1 MQSSSIPW
9 PYASSLGHRV
19 IPSNRGPLSLE
30 NVALSQAVLNI
41 ASDLAVI
48 ALLIPTIRNLHFSLK
63 RRATVGC
70 LLALGSGYASSLN
83 WHQSYHSFIY
93 SIQIP
98 ANLPLQCHHLLNS
111 PPTIRHPPRQD
122 ARHNLYRSHPGRVVI
137 VEINLAII
145 CPCAMRFKRPVA
157 TYLPGLSLFSSRSHS
172 AAGKT
177 TYSSSVN
184 RFRLDHSQ
192 HSYQLHSVQK
202 GNTGPFSDSNGISI
216 HRSFKVDVKG
226 TDRHTGDGESADKI
240 LA

>member
-1 MQSSSIPW
+1 MSTMDPDTTPGMQPPDGQTSHFHAPW
-9 PYASSLGHRV
+9 NSLQIGTF
-19 IPSNRGPLSLE
+19 
-30 NVALSQAVLNI
+30 I
-41 ASDLAVI
+41 AFGITYFL
-48 ALLIPTIRNLHFSLK
+48 
-63 RRATVGC
+63 ATVF
-70 LLALGSGYASSLN
+70 LGLRYYQAFKLIKEIEVDLVIITIAYGVSVTYF
-83 WHQSYHSFIY
+83 WTM
-93 SIQIP
+93 
-98 ANLPLQCHHLLNS
+98 CHHLLNS